1 MKFYNLIIM
10 FAILLSS
17 TFTYAANIPSVS
29 QVESTIAS
37 GNYVEARKQLEEVLK
52 TNPDSFVANRYMLEI
67 VKIENAR
74 DNVSSVEYKLY
85 EDRVNKIH
93 QQTEQRKAAE
103 LKAKKDKEDAERT
116 KAVLNVLYVIFFLIL
131 LGGLSFL
138 GYKKYQD
145 HQEKV
150 EERKKFDTWASKVTA
165 DMLDIEKGL
174 NKASVMVL
182 DSYKTSLL
190 NDLIADNADALEQVL
205 KADVNMSAIDN
216 HIRNAKQFLAQCG
229 VTV

>member
-10 FAILLSS
+10 FAILLGSA
-17 TFTYAANIPSVS
+17 FTCAANIPSVS

-85 EDRVNKIH
+85 EDRVNKIRL
-93 QQTEQRKAAE
+93 QIEQRKAAE

-116 KAVLNVLYVIFFLIL
+116 QVLLNALYTVLFLIL

-138 GYKKYQD
+138 GYKKYQT
-145 HQEKV
+145 HQEKA
-150 EERKKFDTWASKVTA
+150 EERKKFDAWVSKATA

-182 DSYKTSLL
+182 GSYKTSLL
-190 NDLIADNADALEQVL
+190 DDLIADNADALEQVL
-205 KADVNMSAIDN
+205 KADVNMSAVN
-216 HIRNAKQFLAQCG
+216 SHIRNAKQFLAECG

>member
-10 FAILLSS
+10 FAILLGSA
-17 TFTYAANIPSVS
+17 FTCAANIPSVS

-52 TNPDSFVANRYMLEI
+52 TNPDYFVANRYMLEI

-85 EDRVNKIH
+85 EDRVNKIRL
-93 QQTEQRKAAE
+93 QTEQRKAAE

-116 KAVLNVLYVIFFLIL
+116 QVLLNALYTVLFLVF

-138 GYKKYQD
+138 GYKKYQI

-150 EERKKFDTWASKVTA
+150 EERKKFDAWSSKTTA

-182 DSYKTSLL
+182 GSYNASLL
-190 NDLIADNADALEQVL
+190 DDLIADNADALEQVL
-205 KADVNMSAIDN
+205 KADVNMSAIDR
-216 HIRNAKQFLAQCG
+216 HIKNAKQFLKENG
-229 VTV
+229 VNV

>member
-1 MKFYNLIIM
+1 
-10 FAILLSS
+10 
-17 TFTYAANIPSVS
+17 
-29 QVESTIAS
+29 
-37 GNYVEARKQLEEVLK
+37 
-52 TNPDSFVANRYMLEI
+52 MLEI

-74 DNVSSVEYKLY
+74 DNVSSVEYKIY
-85 EDRVNKIH
+85 EDRVNKIV

-103 LKAKKDKEDAERT
+103 LKAKEDKEKAERT
-116 KAVLNVLYVIFFLIL
+116 QGILNALYTVFFLIL
-131 LGGLSFL
+131 LCGLSFL
-138 GYKKYQD
+138 GYKKYQI

-150 EERKKFDTWASKVTA
+150 EERKKFDAWSSKTTA

-182 DSYKTSLL
+182 GSRKTSLL

-205 KADVNMSAIDN
+205 KADVNMSAVNN
-216 HIRNAKQFLAQCG
+216 HIRNAKQFLADCG